1 MKVLASEVLLAVGIV
16 VLTCSCSQQPSSTD
30 KGLATPGESP
40 SPQAVEPSGV
50 SASVDEQNA
59 SEAPPEK
66 TWTPK
71 PSFDYP
77 DVPSG
82 LPAGLPP
89 AQSLGKTIVL
99 AWNDLGMHCYQPDF
113 SMFQILPPHNV
124 FWAQVIARGKKPTIV
139 TEGIELRY
147 KTLHVTN
154 PVRYTN
160 FWDYADAYGWQLEPD
175 KGLAG
180 KGTSGQ
186 MEAAEDHFVA
196 EGVPVVDTNDDG
208 TWDPFPMFTVSV
220 ENAAGESLAQTLN
233 VAAASSEMACDLCHV
248 ADSMQ
253 GSMAAILKAH
263 DENENT
269 ELLTQAEA
277 GKPIMCSSCHAD
289 PAMGVTENK
298 DCELGLSAAMHG
310 FHADKF
316 AEAERKLPKNQCHAC
331 HPGPKTKC
339 LRDVMSQSGLTC
351 TNCHGGMAEV
361 GDPARTA
368 WVNLP
373 SCTTCHTGELEDP
386 EEFRIENPNEHLTK
400 NAASLY
406 RNSKAHGGGGIY
418 CAACHGSPHAVT
430 PTSTERD
437 NQQAIRF
444 QGHKGPI
451 DECTVCHLE
460 KPDGKFWHF
469 RETE

>member
-1 MKVLASEVLLAVGIV
+1 MKLFASQSVIAVGV
-16 VLTCSCSQQPSSTD
+16 VVFVCSCSKRPSPTSSAPATPPEPAAASST
-30 KGLATPGESP
+30 AA
-40 SPQAVEPSGV
+40 SPQSRVGADAG
-50 SASVDEQNA
+50 
-59 SEAPPEK
+59 K
-66 TWTPK
+66 TWAPK
-71 PSFDYP
+71 PSIDYP

-89 AQSLGKTIVL
+89 AQSLGKTVVL

-124 FWAQVIARGKKPTIV
+124 FWAQVIARGEKPTIL
-139 TEGIELRY
+139 TEGIEVRY

-154 PVRYTN
+154 PVRHTN
-160 FWDYADAYGWQLEPD
+160 FWDYAGAYGWQLEPGT
-175 KGLAG
+175 GLAG

-186 MEAAEDHFVA
+186 MEVADDHFVA
-196 EGVPVVDTNDDG
+196 EGVPVVDMNDDG

-220 ENAAGESLAQTLN
+220 ENAAGESVAQTLN

-263 DENENT
+263 DKNENT
-269 ELLTQAEA
+269 ELLSQAEA
-277 GKPIMCSSCHAD
+277 GKPVMCSSCHAD

-298 DCELGLSAAMHG
+298 DCESSLSAAMHG
-310 FHADKF
+310 FHADKLT
-316 AEAERKLPKNQCHAC
+316 EAKRELPKNQCHAC

-351 TNCHGGMAEV
+351 TNCHGGMTEV

-373 SCTTCHTGELEDP
+373 SCTTCHTDALEDP
-386 EEFRIENPNEHLTK
+386 EELRIEKPNEHLMGD
-400 NAASLY
+400 AASLY

-430 PTSTERD
+430 PTTTERD
-437 NQQAIRF
+437 NQQAIRL

-460 KPDGKFWHF
+460 KPDAKFWHF
-469 RETE
+469 REAE

>member
-1 MKVLASEVLLAVGIV
+1 MKVFATQLLAAAGVIMLV
-16 VLTCSCSQQPSSTD
+16 CSCSKNPSPTSSAP
-30 KGLATPGESP
+30 ATPAEP
-40 SPQAVEPSGV
+40 EAVV
-50 SASVDEQNA
+50 STSSDQQVQSDNDAP
-59 SEAPPEK
+59 EA
-66 TWTPK
+66 WTPK
-71 PSFDYP
+71 HSFDFP

-82 LPAGLPP
+82 LPAELPP
-89 AQSLGKTIVL
+89 VQPLRTMVVL

-113 SMFQILPPHNV
+113 SMFQVLPPHNV
-124 FWAQVIARGKKPTIV
+124 FWAQVIARGEKPTIL
-139 TEGIELRY
+139 TEGIEAHY

-154 PVRYTN
+154 PVRHTN
-160 FWDYADAYGWQLEPD
+160 FWEYAAAYGWQLEPG
-175 KGLAG
+175 KGPSG
-180 KGTSGQ
+180 KGTSGR
-186 MEAAEDHFVA
+186 MEVVEDHFVA

-253 GSMAAILKAH
+253 ESMGEILKAH
-263 DENENT
+263 DKRDNT
-269 ELLTQAEA
+269 ELFSQAKA
-277 GKPIMCSSCHAD
+277 GKPVMCSSCHAD
-289 PAMGVTENK
+289 PAMGAFENK
-298 DCELGLSAAMHG
+298 DCELSLSAAMHG

-316 AEAERKLPKNQCHAC
+316 AEAKRELPDNECHAC

-339 LRDVMSQSGLTC
+339 LRDVMSQAGITC

-373 SCTTCHTGELEDP
+373 SCMTCHTDDLEDP
-386 EEFRIENPNEHLTK
+386 AVVDIKNPNEHLTAS
-400 NAASLY
+400 AASLY

-430 PTSTERD
+430 PTATERD
-437 NQQAIRF
+437 NQQAIRL
-444 QGHKGPI
+444 QGHEGPI
-451 DECTVCHLE
+451 DDCTVCHLQ
-460 KPDGKFWHF
+460 KPDAPFWHF
-469 RETE
+469 KEAK